1 MAINNSVTM
10 KKYKLT
16 TIALFTAI
24 SALLFAGCETKD
36 KSESPVPWSQ
46 PADWEGQVPGMGGM
60 GNR

>member
-1 MAINNSVTM
+1 M

-16 TIALFTAI
+16 TIALFTAK
-24 SALLFAGCETKD
+24 SAFLFAGCETKD